1 MPLDYLCQLDTAS
14 LPLETR
20 NKTEIVRIS
29 RLAAVG
35 LLHAEIK
42 PDFFGK
48 ERSVLPES
56 ATVLAITDAGR
67 EKIAKLRLG
76 FEDTVPGTLT

>member
-1 MPLDYLCQLDTAS
+1 MPLDYLCQLDTVP

-35 LLHAEIK
+35 FLHAEIK

-56 ATVLAITDAGR
+56 ATVLAITEAGR

-76 FEDTVPGTLT
+76 FQDTVPGSLT